1 MEKTEKGFL
10 ITRIH
15 IKPTVVIAD
24 EKLKEKTITMLEKAE
39 KYCLISNSMKT
50 EVTIEPNVL
59 VK

>member
-1 MEKTEKGFL
+1 M
-10 ITRIH
+10 TRIH
-15 IKPTVVIAD
+15 IKPTVVVA
-24 EKLKEKTITMLEKAE
+24 EESLKEKTVTLLEKAE